1 MGYAADAQCYGA
13 VFVIEANQMGAAKR
27 KHLRWNEAVDVV
39 LKHGKRSDEND
50 VFQLTN
56 VFDVAGLYGGTMKDE
71 FVCMLGY
78 AVGSVRGLIRPFS
91 EGWYL
96 LSPKGER
103 ERDRRFPTLDCD
115 IQEPPV

>member
-1 MGYAADAQCYGA
+1 
-13 VFVIEANQMGAAKR
+13 VIEANYMGAVER

-39 LKHGKRSDEND
+39 LKHGKRSDGND
-50 VFQLTN
+50 MLQLTN
-56 VFDVAGLYGGTMKDE
+56 VFDVARLYGGTVKDE

-103 ERDRRFPTLDCD
+103 ERERRFPTLNSDN
-115 IQEPPV
+115 QEPPV